1 MRRSRKGSFSHA
13 SCSFATTATVRFLTE
28 YYTTLMYRGHVA
40 VTIIIQRWLDSPYR
54 RKRRGAERREEG
66 LVPEAI
72 ALRPEL
78 LEAWFRDGTKLTCLD
93 RREIHKRLGRFSG
106 EIAPSS
112 LPSRLSV
119 I

>member
-1 MRRSRKGSFSHA
+1 
-13 SCSFATTATVRFLTE
+13 
-28 YYTTLMYRGHVA
+28 MYRGHVA

-93 RREIHKRLGRFSG
+93 RREIHKRLGRFNG

-112 LPSRLSV
+112 QNGRIINGIIENALVVAFAACNLARV